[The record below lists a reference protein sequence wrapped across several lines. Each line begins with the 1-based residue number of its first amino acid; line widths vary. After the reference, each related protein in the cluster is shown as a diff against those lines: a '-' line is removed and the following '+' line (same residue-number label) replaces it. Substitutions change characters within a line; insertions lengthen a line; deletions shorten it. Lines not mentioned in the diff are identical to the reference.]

1 MFVACEFISQSEV
14 YTVMKAAVFSDTHGL
29 TSLMLDAARSS
40 GAEVLIHLGDHDSD
54 ADVLRRELPDKAL
67 YVVRGNCDMCSF
79 APDFDVVPLGSV
91 KAFITHG
98 HLYNVRWGDLS
109 NLAYAALEQGA
120 KLALFGHT
128 HETVYEDYGSV
139 TVVNPGTAGKG
150 RELTWAE
157 IVVNDDGGFAV
168 NIKNL

>member
-1 MFVACEFISQSEV
+1 MN
-14 YTVMKAAVFSDTHGL
+14 MKAAVFSDTHSCVAL
-29 TSLMLDAARSS
+29 AIEAVQRARPD
-40 GAEVLIHLGDHDSD
+40 LIIHLGDYVRD
-54 ADVLRRELPDKAL
+54 AEELEEEFPDIPVYK
-67 YVVRGNCDMCSF
+67 VRGNCDIAVD
-79 APDFDVVPLGSV
+79 APDTDIVPLGSV
-91 KAFITHG
+91 RAFITHG